1 MSFTGTH
8 QAVFLGVPPTGRQ
21 IRVEGTV
28 ILRITGGKIAEEW
41 VTENLLGLLQQL
53 GAIPSFELDAAA
65 E

>member
-1 MSFTGTH
+1 M
-8 QAVFLGVPPTGRQ
+8 
-21 IRVEGTV
+21 

-41 VTENLLGLLQQL
+41 VTENLLGLMQQL